1 MKKMVMKEIL
11 IGSVTPMT
19 STVAIY
25 SKTWACII
33 KLFKA
38 VISRSMSV
46 TLTVVSY
53 VVTRPGAYLQSDVP

>member
-38 VISRSMSV
+38 VMSRSMSV
-46 TLTVVSY
+46 TLTRVSY
-53 VVTRPGAYLQSDVP
+53 VVTRQGAYLQSEVP